1 MFRRGFT
8 IEPGQKVL
16 VVDDIVTTGG
26 SLEDTYEAVLALGG
40 EIVGVGVLADRS
52 GGKVSVPYPYFA
64 CLEVGFET
72 WAAEECPLCAAG
84 DKTEGHR
91 GSSPSADPLT

>member
-1 MFRRGFT
+1 
-8 IEPGQKVL
+8 EAGQKVL

-26 SLEDTYEAVLALGG
+26 SLEETFAAVQALGG

-52 GGKVSVPYPYFA
+52 GGEVTVPYPFFA

-72 WAAEECPLCAAG
+72 WTAEECPMCASG
-84 DKTEGHR
+84 DTPEAHR
-91 GSSPSADPLT
+91 GSTPSADPLT